1 MLVAD
6 MDRRELSVAH
16 DGGTRF
22 RIRVRGHEVVVD
34 QPVTSGG
41 GDTAPTPTELFV
53 ASIAGCAAF
62 YGRTYLSRRG
72 LPDRV
77 DVVARWDVASRPD
90 RVVNVSLLVDAPGVP
105 AGRLDVFH
113 RVLEGCL
120 VHNSLKKG
128 CDVSIE
134 LRSDAPGSAFAAG

>member
-1 MLVAD
+1 MAD
-6 MDRRELSVAH
+6 MERREVSVTH

-34 QPVTSGG
+34 QPVDAGG
-41 GDTAPTPTELFV
+41 DDTAPTPTELFV
-53 ASIAGCAAF
+53 ASIASCTAF

-77 DVVARWDVASRPD
+77 DVVARWEVAAKPD
-90 RVVNVSLLVDAPGVP
+90 RVARVSLRVEAPGVP
-105 AGRLDVFH
+105 ADRVDVFR

-120 VHNSLKKG
+120 VHNTLKKG
-128 CDVSIE
+128 CDVRIE
-134 LRSDAPGSAFAAG
+134 LQSDVHKTAPAAS